1 MCYTNTTRIINFYL
15 TVSFAVFSNDFL
27 KDSFLY
33 NSRFVLTVPLL
44 GDDDDNEV
52 LDILEVFK

>member
-1 MCYTNTTRIINFYL
+1 MCYTNTTRIINFYS
-15 TVSFAVFSNDFL
+15 TGSFAVFSNDFL
-27 KDSFLY
+27 KNSFLY

>member
-1 MCYTNTTRIINFYL
+1 MCYTNTTCIINFYL
-15 TVSFAVFSNDFL
+15 TVSFAVFSNDLL
-27 KDSFLY
+27 KNSFLY

>member
-1 MCYTNTTRIINFYL
+1 MKNILNQI
-15 TVSFAVFSNDFL
+15 FL
-27 KDSFLY
+27 KNSFLY

>member
-1 MCYTNTTRIINFYL
+1 MKNILNQI
-15 TVSFAVFSNDFL
+15 FL
-27 KDSFLY
+27 KNSFLY

-44 GDDDDNEV
+44 GDDDDDNEV

>member
-1 MCYTNTTRIINFYL
+1 M
-15 TVSFAVFSNDFL
+15 FSNDFL
-27 KDSFLY
+27 KNSFLY

>member
-27 KDSFLY
+27 KNAFLY